1 MAIVL
6 HSALVFLLVWLVV
19 RVVGKREMSQLSAFD
34 FVILVVMG
42 DLVAETV
49 VGEDTSI
56 TGAVISVSTFALL
69 TVFMSWL
76 SFRFSSARR
85 LLEGRATLLIKDGE
99 LLEEAM
105 KIERLDIT
113 DLHEAARKQGF
124 SDLDDVAWAV
134 IEQDGSFSFFG
145 KDKNEA
151 TQSN

>member
-6 HSALVFLLVWLVV
+6 HSALVFFLVWIVV

-56 TGAVISVSTFALL
+56 TGAVISVATFALL
-69 TVFMSWL
+69 TVFLSWL

-105 KIERLDIT
+105 TIERLDIT

-151 TQSN
+151 TESN